1 MTAIGEV
8 GARRLGRIARLGRL
22 GRPKLPLPVVA
33 GTAAIAWLIAWIAE
47 APAADWLTFTVL
59 HFEHESHL
67 GETVAFFLEDMPK
80 VLLLL
85 SGIVTV
91 VTLIRSFFPPERIRP
106 LLVGRGLVPGSFAAA
121 GVGVITPFCS
131 CSAVPLFI
139 GFVEA
144 GVPLGVTFA
153 FLISSPMVNEVALV
167 MLWGLFGP
175 GSALAYMAAGLTV
188 AIVGGLVIGRLRLER
203 YVEDYVWK
211 LQGRAAT
218 TIEVHLT
225 WADRLTDAWAYTRSL
240 VWKLLPY
247 LTVGIGLGALIHG
260 YAPTDLVAAVGG
272 RSNPLAVPLVVLL
285 AVPMYSNAAGTIPIV
300 QALLGKGM
308 PLGTTLAFM
317 MAVTAISLPEFVILR
332 RVMKLPLLAV
342 FIGVVSSGIV
352 AIGLLFNAFVS

>member
-1 MTAIGEV
+1 MTALTMPRLRG
-8 GARRLGRIARLGRL
+8 RRLGR
-22 GRPKLPLPVVA
+22 PHLPLGVVA
-33 GTAAIAWLIAWIAE
+33 GTAAIAWLVAWIAE
-47 APAADWLTFTVL
+47 APVADWLTFTVL
-59 HFEHESHL
+59 GLQHESHL
-67 GETVAFFLEDMPK
+67 GETVAFFLEDLPK

-85 SGIVTV
+85 TGIVTV
-91 VTLIRSFFPPERIRP
+91 VTLLRGFFPPERIRP

-175 GSALAYMAAGLTV
+175 AIALAYMAAGLTV
-188 AIVGGLVIGRLRLER
+188 AIVGGLIIGRLHLER
-203 YVEDYVWK
+203 YVEDYVWE
-211 LQGRAAT
+211 LQGRPST
-218 TIEVHLT
+218 SIVVHLS
-225 WADRLTDAWAYTRSL
+225 WADRLSDAWAYTRAL
-240 VWKLLPY
+240 VRKLLPY
-247 LTVGIGLGALIHG
+247 LMVGIGLGALIHG

-300 QALLGKGM
+300 QALLGKGL

-332 RVMKLPLLAV
+332 RVIKLPLLAV

-352 AIGLLFNAFVS
+352 AIGFLFNLLAS